1 MTGKQSIHSHPGT
14 RKYGDQ
20 RFIKDDRSGLLSG
33 WRTGD
38 FVRWDAVELP
48 KGSMDSE
55 FDSGSFAG
63 SFDVSDVMI
72 EVDGCALS
80 TFLMFL
86 FRVVPRRGRRE
97 QSFISMCGG
106 AEPLAN

>member
-1 MTGKQSIHSHPGT
+1 M

-48 KGSMDSE
+48 EGSMDSE

-72 EVDGCALS
+72 EVDDCALS

-86 FRVVPRRGRRE
+86 FRAFHGE
-97 QSFISMCGG
+97 TGG
-106 AEPLAN
+106 SRVLYQCVEVQNY